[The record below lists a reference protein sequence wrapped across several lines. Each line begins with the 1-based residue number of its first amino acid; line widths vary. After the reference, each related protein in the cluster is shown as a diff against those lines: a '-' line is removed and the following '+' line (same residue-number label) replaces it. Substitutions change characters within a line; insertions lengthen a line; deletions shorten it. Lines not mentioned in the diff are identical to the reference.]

1 MFPNNLSECKDPSD
15 YAYCTCAV
23 YSCGYSQPNRKNLTF
38 KRLEN
43 GTAESDCSA
52 AVNTWLYWGKF
63 LDELVYF
70 YTAIEVDY
78 LMGKGFAIYDMDAT
92 PKRNDVL
99 WRNGHTGLYI
109 GDNLQAELLRD
120 ENHDAGWEGTIAG
133 DQDGGESIVTTYQPW
148 NWTCILRLENPS
160 TYDDGEKER
169 EDDMTFVFRPNGD
182 EGKPLMLYDGGIIH
196 PLAKQNELDAVRE
209 AYKNTYKKEIPMFSL
224 GNKENKLGDAFIS
237 AIKRNI

>member
-1 MFPNNLSECKDPSD
+1 MWSKTIETCKDPSD

-70 YTAIEVDY
+70 YTAVEVDY
-78 LMGKGFAIYDMDAT
+78 LTEKGFKLYTHNAT

-99 WRNGHTGLYI
+99 WRSGHTGLYI

-120 ENHDAGWEGTIAG
+120 ENHDAGWEGSIAG

-148 NWTCILRLENPS
+148 NWTYILRLENPPS
-160 TYDDGEKER
+160 YDDGEDES
-169 EDDMTFVFRPNGD
+169 EEDMTFVFRPNGD
-182 EGKPLMLYDGGIIH
+182 ERKPLMLYDGGIIH
-196 PLAKQNELDAVRE
+196 PLGKQNELDAIKE
-209 AYKNTYKKEIPMFSL
+209 AYKKTYKRDIPVFSL
-224 GNKENKLGDAFIS
+224 GNKDNNLGDAFIA
-237 AIKRNI
+237 AIKRSI

>member
-1 MFPNNLSECKDPSD
+1 MLWAKTLETCKDPSD

-63 LDELVYF
+63 LNELVYF
-70 YTAIEVDY
+70 YTAVEVDY
-78 LMGKGFAIYDMDAT
+78 LTEKGFKLYIPNAT

-99 WRNGHTGLYI
+99 WRSGHTGLYI
-109 GDNLQAELLRD
+109 GDNMQAELLRD
-120 ENHDAGWEGTIAG
+120 ENHDAGWEGSIAG

-148 NWTCILRLENPS
+148 NWTYMLRLENPP
-160 TYDDGEKER
+160 TYDDFESE
-169 EDDMTFVFRPNGD
+169 EEMTFIFRPNGD
-182 EGKPLMLYDGGIIH
+182 ETKTLCLYDGGTVH
-196 PLAKQNELDAVRE
+196 TLLSQNEVDAIKE
-209 AYKNTYKKEIPMFSL
+209 AYRKCHDSEIPMFEL
-224 GNKENKLGDAFIS
+224 GNKSNKLGDAFID
-237 AIKRNI
+237 AIKRKY